1 MADLDIKSSTRPE
14 VYQTSSGGGDDDLH
28 LTLERDWSPEE
39 ELAAKRK

>member
-1 MADLDIKSSTRPE
+1 MADLDIKSSTKPE
-14 VYQTSSGGGDDDLH
+14 VYQASSGDDDMH